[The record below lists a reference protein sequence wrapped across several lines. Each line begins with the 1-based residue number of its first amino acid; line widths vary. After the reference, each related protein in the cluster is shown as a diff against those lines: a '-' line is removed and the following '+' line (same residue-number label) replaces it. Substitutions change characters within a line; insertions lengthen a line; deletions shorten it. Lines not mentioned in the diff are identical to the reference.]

1 MRATTAVRRHCM
13 PRVAQVLPV
22 PAAWIAGGLV
32 LVALA
37 VTAPARAQDTGPAAE
52 ARPAGSAYAAGAAPG
67 KDPTVIIA
75 RTVQPRIAYRGVPLE
90 DNPIH
95 SEATTFPG
103 IVFHGT
109 MGSLMGE
116 LVEEELGQ
124 HGSAGVMAGAAVQST
139 VGRALPGLAGS
150 PLTGAGAG
158 HAAPAMGPGA
168 SVGGAA
174 GGVGAAVGNATA
186 NIGSLVSTSVMQAVG
201 KTQGGGP

>member
-1 MRATTAVRRHCM
+1 MPATTAVRRRCI

-22 PAAWIAGGLV
+22 PAAW
-32 LVALA
+32 VATGMALMVLA
-37 VTAPARAQDTGPAAE
+37 VTATARAQDTGPASE
-52 ARPAGSAYAAGAAPG
+52 TVPAGSVYAGAAVSA

-150 PLTGAGAG
+150 PLAGAGAG
-158 HAAPAMGPGA
+158 HAAPAIGPAPAWAAPPVAWARRWAMPPPTSAA
-168 SVGGAA
+168 SSAPA
-174 GGVGAAVGNATA
+174 
-186 NIGSLVSTSVMQAVG
+186 
-201 KTQGGGP
+201 